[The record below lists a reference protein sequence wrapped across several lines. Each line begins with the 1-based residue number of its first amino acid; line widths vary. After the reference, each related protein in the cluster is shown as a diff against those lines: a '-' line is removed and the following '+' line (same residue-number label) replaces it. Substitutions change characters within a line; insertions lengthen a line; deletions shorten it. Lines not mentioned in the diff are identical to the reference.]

1 MMLNDRGELSP
12 FGWAVI
18 VAGRPREQT
27 ARSVDELAHWSEAAW
42 TRHFPADRGYRTS
55 TQVLSGSTRGVQLTV
70 HRGDFRAE
78 ATVEHDAPAPVSSSE
93 RGANPGGEG
102 HARAAGTRNASVR
115 VFGRARFR
123 PMNDADDRAERASH
137 IGRITGSSLGLAGFF
152 TLGWLMIGVND
163 PIYVLGGMLL
173 VVALIMALTAGA
185 LLGAWVGERVGASYR
200 DRARRTIEG
209 SPGFESDVRRWKAVS
224 RQLLAQRST
233 LGARRAQP
241 FRSEP
246 SSLAS

>member
-1 MMLNDRGELSP
+1 MLNDRGELPP

-55 TQVLSGSTRGVQLTV
+55 TQVLSGSTRGVQLTAQ
-70 HRGDFRAE
+70 RGDFRAE
-78 ATVEHDAPAPVSSSE
+78 ATVEHDVPAPSD
-93 RGANPGGEG
+93 
-102 HARAAGTRNASVR
+102 ARAGGTRNASVR

-123 PMNDADDRAERASH
+123 PMNDAHDRAERATH
-137 IGRITGSSLGLAGFF
+137 IGRITGSSLGLAVFF

-185 LLGAWVGERVGASYR
+185 LLGAWVGEQLGAFGR
-200 DRARRTIEG
+200 DRARRNTEG
-209 SPGFESDVRRWKAVS
+209 SPGFDSDARRWKAVS

-233 LGARRAQP
+233 FCAHRAQP

-246 SSLAS
+246 SSIAS

>member
-1 MMLNDRGELSP
+1 MLDDRGELSP

-27 ARSVDELAHWSEAAW
+27 ARSVEQLAQWSESTW
-42 TRHFPADRGYRTS
+42 LQHFPADRGYRTS
-55 TQVLSGSTRGVQLTV
+55 TRDLSGSTRGVQLTV

-78 ATVEHDAPAPVSSSE
+78 ATVEHDALDHVPSPSSASHP
-93 RGANPGGEG
+93 PGQSRTE
-102 HARAAGTRNASVR
+102 GTRNASVR

-123 PMNDADDRAERASH
+123 PMNDADDRAERATRL
-137 IGRITGSSLGLAGFF
+137 GRITGSSLGLAVFF
-152 TLGWLMIGVND
+152 TLAWLMIGVND

-173 VVALIMALTAGA
+173 VVALVMALTAGA
-185 LLGAWVGERVGASYR
+185 LLGAWAGEQLGASYR
-200 DRARRTIEG
+200 RRARRHVEG
-209 SPGFESDVRRWKAVS
+209 SPGFDSDARRWKAVS

-233 LGARRAQP
+233 LCARRAQP